1 MASSD
6 GRAPTTTV
14 NAYGASSSASQ
25 PLGNAAGNE
34 YHDSAALWPQSPVQL
49 ARGRQPRDALAKIVS
64 YTVASMDDFETAL
77 REYLN
82 APSDLP
88 AHTEA
93 QLSFWI
99 GTSFMVLAPNVPQS
113 QQQQQQQQQQQPQP
127 PPHLA
132 PQNQQNQQVPPGFQ
146 PPNGFPTPYG
156 APSHT
161 YQSIP
166 DPAVALALPHS
177 FQHQH
182 QHQHHQQQQQQPPA
196 VSNGSHNTTTGKKPQ
211 HKVSLSI
218 MEALQPTTDPK
229 DKMRKQRAIAKCCV
243 DAIQRIDGY
252 RYSFHNCWNSREDD
266 SFRFSYYCNDSLLNK
281 DRAANGKGAK
291 LGKRATKPVY
301 DCKGVLSIKFSA
313 TKETLD
319 VFYKH
324 VPVHKTYEERAPP
337 PRKDSKRRK
346 YLEENDPETLAK
358 IMNRPKEDS
367 AEPTPRL
374 PKKKKPSKPDPPQ
387 PSNTSLESD
396 LRAQSLQSLL
406 LLIRDDP
413 SLPPEPPPPEPEPV
427 QQPPAV
433 LPPPVQAPRNQLP
446 QLQQQQQQ
454 QPQQSQQPQRKRPRV
469 SCDVCKVKKT
479 RVSLSNCE
487 EVLQISNRAQ
497 CDGVRPFC
505 QTCVDKKRECYY
517 SDPAPSDDRRSST
530 ALGEPV
536 QQAPASASGLS
547 ELEKMKKELEEA
559 KARIQQ
565 LEQEQRA
572 STTPVQAPQP
582 TARPQSQQ
590 QQQQPQPQPQAQAL
604 PHTQNQQRH
613 SMPQAQLQAHVQQ
626 SQQQQQQRQQV
637 SQNHRQQ
644 LQQLNQVAQRRNSP
658 QQIAYSLDNQAAQP
672 QQQQQQRLQ
681 SPRQLSQTAQQLPL
695 HTQQN
700 FFTAVNQSP
709 YSALNRTVTQGSMS
723 SQSTQNALSAQNS
736 ISSSAGL
743 GQAQPQGL
751 MHNSNNL
758 TGGGSVDASG
768 LYGSVGRSD
777 LNWPPTAYYGFQNT
791 QSQQSQDQWGNA
803 RDTNVFR

>member
-14 NAYGASSSASQ
+14 NTYGASSSASQ
-25 PLGNAAGNE
+25 ALGNVVGNE
-34 YHDSAALWPQSPVQL
+34 DHDSAALWPQMPVQL

-82 APSDLP
+82 APSDQP
-88 AHTEA
+88 EHTEA

-99 GTSFMVLAPNVPQS
+99 GTSFMVLAPNVSQS
-113 QQQQQQQQQQQPQP
+113 QQQQQQQPP

-156 APSHT
+156 APSHA

-166 DPAVALALPHS
+166 DPAVALTLQPS
-177 FQHQH
+177 FQQH
-182 QHQHHQQQQQQPPA
+182 HQHHQQQQPPA
-196 VSNGSHNTTTGKKPQ
+196 VSNGSHSTTAGKKPQ

-367 AEPTPRL
+367 AEPTPRP
-374 PKKKKPSKPDPPQ
+374 PKKKKPLKPEPPR

-406 LLIRDDP
+406 LLIRNDS
-413 SLPPEPPPPEPEPV
+413 SLPPDPPPPEPEPV
-427 QQPPAV
+427 QQPTAV
-433 LPPPVQAPRNQLP
+433 LPPPFQAPRNQLP
-446 QLQQQQQQ
+446 QQQQQQ
-454 QPQQSQQPQRKRPRV
+454 QPLQQPLQPQRKRLRV
-469 SCDVCKVKKT
+469 SCDVCKIKKT
-479 RVSLSNCE
+479 R
-487 EVLQISNRAQ
+487 

-505 QTCVDKKRECYY
+505 QTCVDKKRDCYY
-517 SDPAPSDDRRSST
+517 SDPAPGDDQRSST

-559 KARIQQ
+559 RARIQQ

-582 TARPQSQQ
+582 TAHPQSQQ
-590 QQQQPQPQPQAQAL
+590 QQQPQQPQSQPQAQSL

-658 QQIAYSLDNQAAQP
+658 QQIAYSLDNQSTQP
-672 QQQQQQRLQ
+672 QQQQQQQRLQ

-695 HTQQN
+695 HAQQS

-709 YSALNRTVTQGSMS
+709 YNALNRTVTQGSIS

-743 GQAQPQGL
+743 GQAQPRGL
-751 MHNSNNL
+751 MHNSGNL
-758 TGGGSVDASG
+758 PGGGSVDASG

-777 LNWPPTAYYGFQNT
+777 LNWPPAAYYGFQST
-791 QSQQSQDQWGNA
+791 QPQQSQDQWGNA

>member
-14 NAYGASSSASQ
+14 NTYGASSSASQ
-25 PLGNAAGNE
+25 ALGNVVGNE
-34 YHDSAALWPQSPVQL
+34 DHDSAALWPQMPVQL

-82 APSDLP
+82 APSDQP
-88 AHTEA
+88 EHTEA

-99 GTSFMVLAPNVPQS
+99 GTSFMVLAPNVSQS
-113 QQQQQQQQQQQPQP
+113 QQQQQQQPP

-156 APSHT
+156 APSHA

-166 DPAVALALPHS
+166 DPAVALTLQPS
-177 FQHQH
+177 FQQH
-182 QHQHHQQQQQQPPA
+182 HQHHQQQQPPA
-196 VSNGSHNTTTGKKPQ
+196 VSNGSHSTTAGKKPQ

-367 AEPTPRL
+367 AEPTPRP
-374 PKKKKPSKPDPPQ
+374 PKKKKPLKPEPPR

-406 LLIRDDP
+406 LLIRNDS
-413 SLPPEPPPPEPEPV
+413 SLPPDPPPPEPEPV
-427 QQPPAV
+427 QQPTAV
-433 LPPPVQAPRNQLP
+433 LPPPFQAPRNQLP
-446 QLQQQQQQ
+446 QQQQQQ
-454 QPQQSQQPQRKRPRV
+454 QPLQQPLQPQRKRLRV
-469 SCDVCKVKKT
+469 SCDVCKIKKT

-487 EVLQISNRAQ
+487 VMLRVSNRAQ

-505 QTCVDKKRECYY
+505 QTCVDKKRDCYY
-517 SDPAPSDDRRSST
+517 SDPAPGDDQRSST

-559 KARIQQ
+559 RARIQQ

-582 TARPQSQQ
+582 TAHPQSQQ
-590 QQQQPQPQPQAQAL
+590 QQQPQQPQSQPQAQSL

-658 QQIAYSLDNQAAQP
+658 QQIAYSLDNQSTQP
-672 QQQQQQRLQ
+672 QQQQQQQQRLQ

-695 HTQQN
+695 HAQQS

-709 YSALNRTVTQGSMS
+709 YNALNRTVTQGSIS

-743 GQAQPQGL
+743 GQAQPRGL
-751 MHNSNNL
+751 MHNSGNL
-758 TGGGSVDASG
+758 PGGGSVDASG

-777 LNWPPTAYYGFQNT
+777 LNWPPAAYYGFQST
-791 QSQQSQDQWGNA
+791 QPQQSQDQWGNA